1 MGCQIIGAFSVGRKD
16 DIHAAVFKKFV
27 RSFDCNLQVVVG
39 QKAVLLAGNDG
50 HREACAA
57 VVSCKLK
64 CFFVAGGKQPLFA
77 VSAVDILGRGN
88 MYYVFAKLKA
98 FGDDCAAYVAVSDFG
113 TGFGKKRSRGPS
125 YCSVNSRDS
134 RQLFV
139 ACIDYGIAADFAN
152 IAVSD
157 IKRHGKAPF
166 PISVYFPAKIF
177 SRKM

>member
-1 MGCQIIGAFSVGRKD
+1 
-16 DIHAAVFKKFV
+16 
-27 RSFDCNLQVVVG
+27 
-39 QKAVLLAGNDG
+39 
-50 HREACAA
+50 
-57 VVSCKLK
+57 
-64 CFFVAGGKQPLFA
+64 
-77 VSAVDILGRGN
+77 
-88 MYYVFAKLKA
+88 MYYIFAQVEA
-98 FGDDCAAYVAVSDFG
+98 FGNDCAADITVTDFG
-113 TGFGKKRSRGPS
+113 TGFRQPRTCGPS
-125 YCSVNSRDS
+125 DGLVNTGYA